1 MIPQRIYISV
11 VRQVGEFFDDD
22 THNYNIIIEGGKY
35 IQYYSMV
42 QKSSV
47 LERERESE
55 TRGNETIQ
63 YQLTCGKQK
72 ITQSHNKIGDDSMTD
87 HLPRRYCYWVL
98 SASGGAILPT
108 YRYAV
113 VAGCPRVS
121 ACLSEKMGYNN
132 KV

>member
-1 MIPQRIYISV
+1 MMIHTITILSSRVGNIYN
-11 VRQVGEFFDDD
+11 
-22 THNYNIIIEGGKY
+22 T
-35 IQYYSMV
+35 IQWF
-42 QKSSV
+42 KKAAFW
-47 LERERESE
+47 RERESE

-108 YRYAV
+108 YHYAV